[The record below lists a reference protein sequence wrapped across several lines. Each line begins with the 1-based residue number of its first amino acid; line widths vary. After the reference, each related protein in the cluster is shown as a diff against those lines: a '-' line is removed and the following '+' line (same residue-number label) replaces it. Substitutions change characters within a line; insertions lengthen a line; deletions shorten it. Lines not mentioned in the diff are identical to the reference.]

1 MPQDQKQT
9 KIKYFLY
16 ARKSS
21 ESEDRQ
27 VASIESQV
35 EELKRLAKREGLIIQ
50 DILWESK
57 SAKAPGRK
65 VFNEMMER
73 IYKGE
78 AQGILGWK
86 LDRLARNP
94 VDGGNINWMLQQGV
108 IQHIQT
114 FEKSYY
120 PTDNVL
126 MMSVEFGMA
135 NQFLRDLS
143 QNTKRGLRARVEKG
157 VMPSPAPMGYKNDKY
172 AERGTKT
179 ILPDPERFDT
189 VRRMFDLMLTGNHN
203 PMQILKIV
211 NEEWKF
217 KTPKGKKL
225 GRSTLY
231 YIFSRP
237 FYYGLFEYPMG
248 SGNWVKGIHKPMITE
263 EEYDRIQFLLGRK
276 GRPRPKSHVFDFTGM
291 MRCSECGC
299 AITAEEKFKKQQ
311 NGNVHHYIYY
321 HCTKKK
327 NPNCAQGSI
336 ETDKLEDQIENA
348 VLSLRIPPEFHT
360 FGLKWFRNEFAKE
373 SAGRNAVFDTQQK
386 GYKLCLKKID
396 GLIDMRASGLIDDT
410 DFNTRIAPLK
420 REKAHLEEL
429 FDDTGDRVNKQIAIA
444 DEMLQ
449 FVRHATD
456 KFNNGS
462 LEVRRGILSTLGQN
476 LVLKDRIL
484 TIDLEKSLM
493 PMEKVSAE
501 VLAIHKRLEP
511 RKKVMKE
518 EDYERFYARSPR
530 LLGDMDSNHD
540 SRLQRPLSY
549 H

>member
-1 MPQDQKQT
+1 MKNNSP

-27 VASIESQV
+27 VASIESQLD
-35 EELKRLAKREGLIIQ
+35 ELKKLTAREGLAIT
-50 DILWESK
+50 DTLWESK
-57 SAKAPGRK
+57 SAKAPGRI
-65 VFNEMMER
+65 VFNQMIER

-78 AQGILGWK
+78 AQGILCWK

-108 IQHIQT
+108 IQHIRT
-114 FEKSYY
+114 YEKSYY

-157 VMPSPAPMGYKNDKY
+157 VMPAPAPMGYKNDKY
-172 AERGTKT
+172 AERGNKT
-179 ILPDPERFDT
+179 ILQDPERFDT
-189 VRRMFDLMLTGNHN
+189 VRRMFDLMLTGNYN

-211 NEEWKF
+211 NEDWKF
-217 KTPKGKKL
+217 KTPNGNPL
-225 GRSTLY
+225 GRSSIYNL
-231 YIFSRP
+231 FSRP
-237 FYYGLFEYPMG
+237 FYYGLFEYPIG
-248 SGNWVKGIHKPMITE
+248 SGNWVKGIHKAMITE

-276 GRPRPKSHVFDFTGM
+276 GRPRPKSHIFDFTGIIK
-291 MRCSECGC
+291 CGECGST
-299 AITAEEKFKKQQ
+299 ITAEEKFKKQQ

-321 HCTKKK
+321 HCTKRK
-327 NPNCAQGSI
+327 NPNCTQKFI
-336 ETDKLEDQIENA
+336 ETDKLESQIENA
-348 VLSLRIPPEFHT
+348 VLSLRIPPEFDT
-360 FGLKWFRNEFAKE
+360 FGRKWFRNEFAKE
-373 SAGRNAVFDTQQK
+373 SVGRNAVVDTQHK
-386 GYKLCLKKID
+386 EYKLCLKKID
-396 GLIDMRASGLIDDT
+396 GLIDMRASGLIDDASFSAKIT
-410 DFNTRIAPLK
+410 PLK
-420 REKAHLEEL
+420 RDKAHLEEL
-429 FDDTGDRVNKQIAIA
+429 FVDTGNRVNKQIAIA

-449 FVRHATD
+449 FVRDAAE

-462 LEVRRGILSTLGQN
+462 LVVRKGILSTLGQN

-493 PMEKVSAE
+493 PMEKVSAQ

-511 RKKVMKE
+511 RKKPMKQR
-518 EDYERFYARSPR
+518 DYERLYDKNPR
-530 LLGDMDSNHD
+530 LLRGLDSNQNTM
-540 SRLQRPLSY
+540 LQRHVSY